1 MLQACHVV
9 LLKVIIK
16 NKFQIEMFW
25 MCWPSSLLVSRHGAG
40 EVSAAGDL
48 PGQHPLQELNIG
60 AGCTRHLG
68 TR

>member
-1 MLQACHVV
+1 MIQACNVM
-9 LLKVIIK
+9 LFEVIIK
-16 NKFQIEMFW
+16 NKFQMETFW

-40 EVSAAGDL
+40 EVAAAGGL
-48 PGQHPLQELNIG
+48 PRQHPIQELNIG